1 MEFIENAPPKEI
13 FDGGQ
18 FPFQVFVLY
27 ENVGEADIKKGK
39 LRLTLTGI
47 YHGDFGVDRAEDFKA
62 FNPVQIRGVIKDPEG
77 NKIRGGV
84 HQQKFPAKKA
94 VFNFTPVITGTHE
107 YPIRIDACYEYETI
121 AVSSICLRENVGQPD
136 AGVCRITGPRDYSNS
151 GAPVSVSSMEE
162 ALGGVNSILINF
174 RVKKSGPSEIFMLEE
189 GGPNCS
195 SGYDKRNRVHV
206 TVNTG
211 TPGVNNDPLNS
222 NLNCIGLAFD
232 DGSTRSGE
240 LILNRGEGVVSC
252 IQNLPKNVQVNAVKG
267 IQIDLRYQIK
277 DSITTKLVVKNQFG
291 RNLDNGI
298 SGQTNDGKPDLV
310 VKSLKNVPETATA
323 GRSYSIIADIRNE
336 GFADAGSFI
345 AKLYLHSRIKN
356 FESQEIESYSID
368 PIKKGDS
375 NSKPRLDFTLPS
387 NLRQGRYWFE
397 VRVDTSNVPGEVD
410 ETNNYATSTGLSI
423 CPQTG
428 CKIPS

>member
-1 MEFIENAPPKEI
+1 MMEKLLFLVWIPLLLVVGCQNQGTEQPDSRRSFVGGDSGLSMEFIENAPPKEI

-18 FPFQVFVLY
+18 FPFQVFILY
-27 ENVGEADIKKGK
+27 ENVGEANIEKGK

-47 YHGDFGVDRAEDFKA
+47 YHGDFGVDKTEDFKA
-62 FNPVQIRGVIKDPEG
+62 FNQVQIRGVIKDPEG

-84 HQQKFPAKKA
+84 HQQKFPVKKA

-107 YPIRIDACYEYETI
+107 YPIRIDACYEYGTI

-136 AGVCRITGPRDYSNS
+136 AGVCRITGSKEFSNS
-151 GAPVSVSSMEE
+151 GAPVRVSSVEE
-162 ALGGVNSILINF
+162 AIGGVNSILINF
-174 RVKKSGPSEIFMLEE
+174 RVKKSGSGEIFMRELE

-232 DGSTRSGE
+232 SGSTRSGE

-252 IQNLPKNVQVNAVKG
+252 IQNLPKNVQVDAVKG

-291 RNLDNGI
+291 RNSGGNG
-298 SGQTNDGKPDLV
+298 G
-310 VKSLKNVPETATA
+310 
-323 GRSYSIIADIRNE
+323 
-336 GFADAGSFI
+336 
-345 AKLYLHSRIKN
+345 
-356 FESQEIESYSID
+356 
-368 PIKKGDS
+368 
-375 NSKPRLDFTLPS
+375 
-387 NLRQGRYWFE
+387 
-397 VRVDTSNVPGEVD
+397 VR
-410 ETNNYATSTGLSI
+410 
-423 CPQTG
+423 
-428 CKIPS
+428 